1 MHVIRKNA
9 SEGHIATFQLESRI
23 KNKSEY
29 LVGYTNDFKN
39 KKIEISIYQ
48 NEKRE
53 NRKQP
58 YLIIYDSE
66 NNQIG
71 EMGEN
76 GGKITIDKHEYFC
89 TLSKL
94 DDDFFVLYIIASD
107 KAIVSKNLY
116 YKDRKEDGELLGERE
131 KFVGEGEYRH
141 VEYY

>member
-1 MHVIRKNA
+1 MQVIRKNA

-71 EMGEN
+71 EMGED
-76 GGKITIDKHEYFC
+76 GGKITIDNKQYLCELHKF
-89 TLSKL
+89 
-94 DDDFFVLYIIASD
+94 DDFFALYVIMYD
-107 KAIVSKNLY
+107 KAIASKNLY